1 MEPLD
6 EIPRCGR
13 VAHACTGMGRPARS
27 DPLGLG
33 LAPALV
39 LATGLVVAGYQT
51 VPVATTAG
59 ANGATP
65 GRQGFHWSDP
75 IDAKILI
82 ADFTLTA
89 PPTVFVVGQAY
100 RLEIRNLVAADRTLV
115 APGFF
120 DAIAVR
126 QLVVASG
133 KSRLEPVG
141 FRANAME
148 ALAFEATRLLPR

>member
-1 MEPLD
+1 
-6 EIPRCGR
+6 
-13 VAHACTGMGRPARS
+13 
-27 DPLGLG
+27 
-33 LAPALV
+33 
-39 LATGLVVAGYQT
+39 VVA
-51 VPVATTAG
+51 
-59 ANGATP
+59 
-65 GRQGFHWSDP
+65 
-75 IDAKILI
+75 
-82 ADFTLTA
+82 
-89 PPTVFVVGQAY
+89 QAY

-141 FRANAME
+141 FRTNAME